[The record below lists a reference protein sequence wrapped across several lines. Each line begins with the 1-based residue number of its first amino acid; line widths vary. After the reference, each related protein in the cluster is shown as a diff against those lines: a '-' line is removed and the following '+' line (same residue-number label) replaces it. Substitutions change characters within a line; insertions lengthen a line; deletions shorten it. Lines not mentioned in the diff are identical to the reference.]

1 MYKHVLMPVAIDED
15 PDLSRTHEVALKLL
29 DEGGKLTLFHAV
41 EPMPSYVDTYIPPDF
56 QMRSRTKA
64 KAKLDEIA
72 GEIGIEN
79 AVVVFES
86 AGRAI
91 VNWAE
96 QNGVDCIVMASH
108 RPAFSDIV
116 LGSTA
121 AWVVRHAG
129 ISIHV
134 LR

>member
-1 MYKHVLMPVAIDED
+1 MYTHILLPVAIDTD
-15 PDLSRTHEVALKLL
+15 VDLTKVGQVASSLL
-29 DEGGKLTLFHAV
+29 SEGGKMTLFHAV
-41 EPMPSYVDTYIPPDF
+41 EPIPSYVDSYIPPDF

-64 KAKLDEIA
+64 KERLDELA
-72 GEIGIEN
+72 VRIGVEHS
-79 AVVVFES
+79 VVEFES

-91 VNWAE
+91 VRWAE

-121 AWVVRHAG
+121 AWVVRHAKM
-129 ISIHV
+129 SIHV